1 MKRFNKNEWRK
12 VRIEEVFKKVIS
24 GEWGEENIEDSEN
37 TVYIIRTTNFK
48 NDGSIDI
55 KEKEVIKRKIE
66 KNKIIDKKLEEKD
79 IIIEKSGG
87 SPNQPVGRV
96 VYFNLKADKEFL
108 CNNFTSI
115 LRTKDEIESKY
126 IYYFLQKCYKERKV
140 LKFQNK
146 TTGIINL
153 KLQDYLRNTQVYLPS
168 LDEQKRIVKIM
179 DKVFSIIK
187 FQQEKLLKL
196 EKLSKCL
203 FFEMVK
209 NSRKVLLAEV
219 AEINMGQS
227 PDSLFYNSEKKG
239 IPFFQ
244 GKTEF
249 GENYIKEIKYYC
261 SSPIKIAEENSI
273 LMSVRAPVG
282 TVNITDVKCCIG
294 RGLASIKNKNIDM
307 LYLFYALKNIEK
319 EIEKKGVG
327 STFKAITKKV
337 IEKIEIPVVSLEEQN
352 KFAERIKLI
361 EKSKFIL
368 SEILKLQSE
377 CIFLKQI

>member
-1 MKRFNKNEWRK
+1 MK
-12 VRIEEVFKKVIS
+12 
-24 GEWGEENIEDSEN
+24 
-37 TVYIIRTTNFK
+37 
-48 NDGSIDI
+48 
-55 KEKEVIKRKIE
+55 KEKFFFDDIFEDWTKLGKKILKSKYLVDGKYPVIDQG
-66 KNKIIDKKLEEKD
+66 KNKIAGFINEEKKLFLEIPVIIFGDHTRILKFIDFPFFLGADGVKILKNKRKNFLDKYLYYALKYFKIPDTGYNRHFKWLKD
-79 IIIEKSGG
+79 FFVIDLEIEKQEKVIG
-87 SPNQPVGRV
+87 V
-96 VYFNLKADKEFL
+96 L
-108 CNNFTSI
+108 
-115 LRTKDEIESKY
+115 DEIQKILKSK
-126 IYYFLQKCYKERKV
+126 KEQ
-140 LKFQNK
+140 LSEF
-146 TTGIINL
+146 
-153 KLQDYLRNTQVYLPS
+153 
-168 LDEQKRIVKIM
+168 
-179 DKVFSIIK
+179 
-187 FQQEKLLKL
+187 